1 MAAQSDDITKAIG
14 ENLAHTDYG
23 AMLVERGITTAAI
36 GDDGSIVEY
45 RPDGSTRYLDAGKQ

>member
-14 ENLAHTDYG
+14 ENLSHTDYG